1 MSKRNA
7 LIGAVLVVIAVV
19 ALIVLSGGEDDND
32 KVTDNGNAAGIE
44 VGAGDNAG
52 KDGNPVKK
60 KPPVTNP
67 PVPTIVIGSDGK
79 PEGGVAELVVD
90 KGETVRFKVESA
102 VADHVHVH
110 GYDLMKDLEPGATV
124 SFEFPASIEGIF
136 EAELEDRAEQ
146 ILELRVE
153 P

>member
-1 MSKRNA
+1 MGKRNA
-7 LIGAVLVVIAVV
+7 LIGAVLVVIAAV
-19 ALIVLSGGEDDND
+19 ALIVLSGGEDDNGD
-32 KVTDNGNAAGIE
+32 KITDNGNAI
-44 VGAGDNAG
+44 G
-52 KDGNPVKK
+52 KQDTTGGKNDKPEEK

-90 KGETVRFKVESA
+90 KGETVRFKVESM

-110 GYDLMKDLEPGATV
+110 GYDLMKDVGPGSTV

-136 EAELEDRAEQ
+136 EAELEDRAEP

>member
-7 LIGAVLVVIAVV
+7 LIGVVLVVIAVV
-19 ALIVLSGGEDDND
+19 ALIVLSGGEDDESD
-32 KVTDNGNAAGIE
+32 KVSDSGNAIAKQ
-44 VGAGDNAG
+44 DTG
-52 KDGNPVKK
+52 KKNGKPAK
-60 KPPVTNP
+60 KPPVTSP

-79 PEGGVAELVVD
+79 PKGGVAELVVD

-102 VADHVHVH
+102 VADEVHVH
-110 GYDLMKDLEPGATV
+110 GYDLMKDVEAGGSV
-124 SFEFPASIEGIF
+124 SFEFRAEIEGIF

>member
-7 LIGAVLVVIAVV
+7 LMGAALVVIAVV
-19 ALIVLSGGEDDND
+19 ALIVLSSGEDGGGD
-32 KVTDNGNAAGIE
+32 KTTDNGNTTGVE
-44 VGAGDNAG
+44 VGAGGNAG
-52 KDGNPVKK
+52 EDDKPAK

-79 PEGGVAELVVD
+79 PKGGVAELVVD
-90 KGETVRFKVESA
+90 KGETVRFKVSST
-102 VADHVHVH
+102 VADEVHVH
-110 GYDLMKDLEPGATV
+110 GYDLMKDVGPGSTV
-124 SFEFPASIEGIF
+124 SFEFPAGIEGIF
-136 EAELEDRAEQ
+136 EAELEERAEP